1 MTNKPKI
8 IIIGGPTAVG
18 KSALAVN
25 LAEKFNGEIVSADSM
40 QIYKNLDVGTAKPSA
55 EERQGIPHYL
65 LDFLSPETPYS
76 VADFTAAADPLL
88 QASREIN
95 DILDKNK
102 LPIVVGGTALYLN
115 ALINGMNFSDA
126 DRSDKVRDKWKKIAS
141 ESGNQFVY
149 DHLIEIDPESAAK
162 ISVNDTK
169 RIIRAIEIFEVTGK
183 PKSQSATTAICPYD
197 YAFFIM
203 TRERTELYA
212 AIETRVDKMFEDGLI
227 NEVKSLETYKNYQS
241 MQAIGYKQLCE
252 YFDSKF
258 DSIESVK
265 NEIKKLSRNYA
276 KRQMTFFRGMNA
288 NKNFIDY
295 LNATT
300 EVSKAVTEFLAY

>member
-25 LAEKFNGEIVSADSM
+25 LAEKFNGEIVGADSM
-40 QIYKNLDVGTAKPSA
+40 QIYRRLNIGTGKITEA
-55 EERQGIPHYL
+55 EARGIPHRMIDI
-65 LDFLSPETPYS
+65 LDPDERYS
-76 VADFTAAADPLL
+76 VGQYLID
-88 QASREIN
+88 ASREIN
-95 DILDKNK
+95 DILGKNK

-126 DRSDKVRDKWKKIAS
+126 DRSDKVRDKWKRIAS
-141 ESGNQFVY
+141 ENGNQFVY

-183 PKSQSATTAICPYD
+183 PKSQSATTAICPYN

-203 TRERTELYA
+203 TRERTELYT
-212 AIETRVDKMFEDGLI
+212 AIEARVDKMFEYGLI
-227 NEVKSLETYKNYQS
+227 NEVKSLETYKNCQS

-252 YFDSKF
+252 YFDGKF
-258 DSIESVK
+258 DSIEFVK
-265 NEIKKLSRNYA
+265 DEIKKLSRNYA

-295 LNATT
+295 VNATA
-300 EVSKAVTEFLAY
+300 EVSKTVTEFLSR

>member
-40 QIYKNLDVGTAKPSA
+40 QIYRRLNIGTGKITEA
-55 EERQGIPHYL
+55 EARGIPHRMIDI
-65 LDFLSPETPYS
+65 LDPDERYS
-76 VADFTAAADPLL
+76 VGQYLID
-88 QASREIN
+88 ASREIN

-102 LPIVVGGTALYLN
+102 VPIVVGGTALYLN
-115 ALINGMNFSDA
+115 ALINRMNFSDA

-227 NEVKSLETYKNYQS
+227 NEVKSLETYKNCQS

>member
-40 QIYKNLDVGTAKPSA
+40 QIYRRLNIGTGKITEA
-55 EERQGIPHYL
+55 EARGIPHRMIDI
-65 LDFLSPETPYS
+65 LDPDERYS
-76 VADFTAAADPLL
+76 VGQYLID
-88 QASREIN
+88 ASREIN

-102 LPIVVGGTALYLN
+102 VPIVVGGTALYLN

-126 DRSDKVRDKWKKIAS
+126 DRSDKVRDKWKKKAS
-141 ESGNQFVY
+141 ENGNQFIY

>member
-8 IIIGGPTAVG
+8 IVIGGPTAVG

-25 LAEKFNGEIVSADSM
+25 LAEKFNGEIVGADSM
-40 QIYKNLDVGTAKPSA
+40 QIYRRLNIGTGKITEA
-55 EERQGIPHYL
+55 EARGIPHRMIDI
-65 LDFLSPETPYS
+65 LDPDERYS
-76 VADFTAAADPLL
+76 VGQYLID
-88 QASREIN
+88 ASREIN

-141 ESGNQFVY
+141 ENGNQFVY

-212 AIETRVDKMFEDGLI
+212 AIEARVDKMFEDGLI
-227 NEVKSLETYKNYQS
+227 NEVKALETYKNCQS

-252 YFDSKF
+252 YFDGKF
-258 DSIESVK
+258 DSTESVK

-295 LNATT
+295 VNATT

>member
-40 QIYKNLDVGTAKPSA
+40 QIYRRLNIGTGKITEA
-55 EERQGIPHYL
+55 EARGIPHRMIDI
-65 LDFLSPETPYS
+65 LDPDERYS
-76 VADFTAAADPLL
+76 VGQYLID
-88 QASREIN
+88 ASHEIN

-126 DRSDKVRDKWKKIAS
+126 NRSDKVRDKWKKIAS

-212 AIETRVDKMFEDGLI
+212 AIETRVDIMFEDGLI
-227 NEVKSLETYKNYQS
+227 NEVKSLETYKNCQS

-252 YFDSKF
+252 YFDGKF
-258 DSIESVK
+258 DSTESVK

-295 LNATT
+295 LTATT
-300 EVSKAVTEFLAY
+300 EVSKTVTEFLAY

>member
-40 QIYKNLDVGTAKPSA
+40 QIYRRLNIGTGKITEA
-55 EERQGIPHYL
+55 EARGIPHRMIDI
-65 LDFLSPETPYS
+65 LDPDERYS
-76 VADFTAAADPLL
+76 VGQYLID
-88 QASREIN
+88 ASREIN

-141 ESGNQFVY
+141 ENGNQFVY
-149 DHLIEIDPESAAK
+149 DHLIEIDPESATK

-227 NEVKSLETYKNYQS
+227 NEVKSLETYKNCQS

>member
-25 LAEKFNGEIVSADSM
+25 LSEKFNGEIVSADSM
-40 QIYKNLDVGTAKPSA
+40 QIYRRLNIGTGKITEA
-55 EERQGIPHYL
+55 EARGIPHRMIDI
-65 LDFLSPETPYS
+65 LDPDERYS
-76 VADFTAAADPLL
+76 VGQYLID
-88 QASREIN
+88 ASREIN

-126 DRSDKVRDKWKKIAS
+126 DRSDKVRDKWKKKAS
-141 ESGNQFVY
+141 ENGNQFIY

-227 NEVKSLETYKNYQS
+227 NEVKSLETYKNCQS

-288 NKNFIDY
+288 NKNFIEY

>member
-40 QIYKNLDVGTAKPSA
+40 QIYRRLNIGTGKITEA
-55 EERQGIPHYL
+55 EARGIPHRMIDI
-65 LDFLSPETPYS
+65 LDPDERYS
-76 VADFTAAADPLL
+76 VGQYLID
-88 QASREIN
+88 ASREIN

-102 LPIVVGGTALYLN
+102 VPIVVGGTALYLN

-141 ESGNQFVY
+141 ENGNQFVY

-212 AIETRVDKMFEDGLI
+212 AIETRVDKMFEDGLV
-227 NEVKSLETYKNYQS
+227 NEVKSLETYKNCQS

>member
-8 IIIGGPTAVG
+8 IVIGGPTAVG

-25 LAEKFNGEIVSADSM
+25 LAEKFNGEIVGADSM
-40 QIYKNLDVGTAKPSA
+40 QIYRRLNIGTGKITEA
-55 EERQGIPHYL
+55 EARGIPHRMIDI
-65 LDFLSPETPYS
+65 LDPDERYS
-76 VADFTAAADPLL
+76 VGQYLID
-88 QASREIN
+88 ASREIN

-141 ESGNQFVY
+141 ENGNQFIY

-212 AIETRVDKMFEDGLI
+212 AIEARVDKMFEDGLI
-227 NEVKSLETYKNYQS
+227 NEVKALETYKNCQS

-252 YFDSKF
+252 YFDGKF
-258 DSIESVK
+258 DSIEFVK

-295 LNATT
+295 VNATT

>member
-1 MTNKPKI
+1 MTNKSKI

-40 QIYKNLDVGTAKPSA
+40 QIYRRLNIGTGKITEA
-55 EERQGIPHYL
+55 EARGIPHRMIDI
-65 LDFLSPETPYS
+65 LDPDERYS
-76 VADFTAAADPLL
+76 VGQYLID
-88 QASREIN
+88 ASREIN

-203 TRERTELYA
+203 TRERTELYV
-212 AIETRVDKMFEDGLI
+212 AIEARVDKMFEDGLI
-227 NEVKSLETYKNYQS
+227 NEVKALETYKNCQS

-252 YFDSKF
+252 YFDGKF
-258 DSIESVK
+258 DSTESVK

>member
-25 LAEKFNGEIVSADSM
+25 LAEKFNGEIVGADSM
-40 QIYKNLDVGTAKPSA
+40 QIYRRLNIGTGKITEA
-55 EERQGIPHYL
+55 EARGIPHRMIDI
-65 LDFLSPETPYS
+65 LDPDERYS
-76 VADFTAAADPLL
+76 VGQYLID
-88 QASREIN
+88 ASREIN

-141 ESGNQFVY
+141 ENGNQFIY

-203 TRERTELYA
+203 TRERTELYT
-212 AIETRVDKMFEDGLI
+212 AIEARVDKMFEYGLI
-227 NEVKSLETYKNYQS
+227 NEVKSLETYKNCQS

-252 YFDSKF
+252 YFDGKF
-258 DSIESVK
+258 DSTESVK

-276 KRQMTFFRGMNA
+276 KRQMTFFRGMSA

-295 LNATT
+295 VNATAK
-300 EVSKAVTEFLAY
+300 VSKAVTEFLAY

>member
-25 LAEKFNGEIVSADSM
+25 LAEKFNGEIVSADSI
-40 QIYKNLDVGTAKPSA
+40 QIYRRLNIGTGKITEA
-55 EERQGIPHYL
+55 EARGIPHRMIDI
-65 LDFLSPETPYS
+65 LDPDKRYS
-76 VADFTAAADPLL
+76 VGQYLID
-88 QASREIN
+88 ASREIN

-126 DRSDKVRDKWKKIAS
+126 ERSDKVRDKWKKIAS

-162 ISVNDTK
+162 ISANDTK

>member
-40 QIYKNLDVGTAKPSA
+40 QIYRRLNIGTGKITEA
-55 EERQGIPHYL
+55 EARGIPHRMIDI
-65 LDFLSPETPYS
+65 LDPDERYS
-76 VADFTAAADPLL
+76 VGQYLID
-88 QASREIN
+88 ASREIN

-102 LPIVVGGTALYLN
+102 VPIVVGGTALYLN
-115 ALINGMNFSDA
+115 ALINRMNFSDA

-197 YAFFIM
+197 YTFFIM

-227 NEVKSLETYKNYQS
+227 NEVKSLETYKNCQS

-265 NEIKKLSRNYA
+265 NKIKKLSRNYA

>member
-25 LAEKFNGEIVSADSM
+25 LAEKFNGEIVGADSM
-40 QIYKNLDVGTAKPSA
+40 QIYRRLNIGTGKITEA
-55 EERQGIPHYL
+55 EARGIPHRMIDI
-65 LDFLSPETPYS
+65 LDPDERYS
-76 VADFTAAADPLL
+76 VGQYLID
-88 QASREIN
+88 ASREIN
-95 DILDKNK
+95 DILGKNK

-141 ESGNQFVY
+141 ENGNQFVY

-203 TRERTELYA
+203 TRERTELYT
-212 AIETRVDKMFEDGLI
+212 AIEARVDKMFEYGLI
-227 NEVKSLETYKNYQS
+227 NEVKSLETYKNCQS

-252 YFDSKF
+252 YFDGKF
-258 DSIESVK
+258 DSIEFVK
-265 NEIKKLSRNYA
+265 DEIKKLSRNYA

-295 LNATT
+295 VNATAK
-300 EVSKAVTEFLAY
+300 VSKTVTEFLAY

>member
-40 QIYKNLDVGTAKPSA
+40 QIYRRLNIGTGKITEA
-55 EERQGIPHYL
+55 EARGIPHRMIDI
-65 LDFLSPETPYS
+65 LDPDERYS
-76 VADFTAAADPLL
+76 VGQYLID
-88 QASREIN
+88 ASREIN

-102 LPIVVGGTALYLN
+102 VPIVVGGTALYLN

-141 ESGNQFVY
+141 ENGNQFIY

-162 ISVNDTK
+162 ISANDTK

-227 NEVKSLETYKNYQS
+227 NEVKSLETYKNCQS

>member
-40 QIYKNLDVGTAKPSA
+40 QIYRRLNIGTGKITEA
-55 EERQGIPHYL
+55 EARGIPHRMIDI
-65 LDFLSPETPYS
+65 LDPDERYS
-76 VADFTAAADPLL
+76 VGQYLID
-88 QASREIN
+88 ASREIN

-102 LPIVVGGTALYLN
+102 VPIVVGGTALYLN

-126 DRSDKVRDKWKKIAS
+126 DRSDKVRDKWKKKAS
-141 ESGNQFVY
+141 ENGNQFIY

-227 NEVKSLETYKNYQS
+227 NEVKSLETYKNCQS

>member
-40 QIYKNLDVGTAKPSA
+40 QIYRRLNIGTGKITEVEA
-55 EERQGIPHYL
+55 RGIPHRMIDI
-65 LDFLSPETPYS
+65 LDPDERYS
-76 VADFTAAADPLL
+76 VGQYLID
-88 QASREIN
+88 ASREIN

-141 ESGNQFVY
+141 ENGNQFIY

-227 NEVKSLETYKNYQS
+227 NEVKSLETYKNCQS

>member
-25 LAEKFNGEIVSADSM
+25 LSEKFNGEIVSADSM
-40 QIYKNLDVGTAKPSA
+40 QIYRRLNIGTGKITEA
-55 EERQGIPHYL
+55 EARGIPHRMIDI
-65 LDFLSPETPYS
+65 LDPDERYS
-76 VADFTAAADPLL
+76 VGQYLID
-88 QASREIN
+88 ASREIN

-227 NEVKSLETYKNYQS
+227 NEVKSLETYKNCQS

-300 EVSKAVTEFLAY
+300 EISKAVTEFLAY

>member
-25 LAEKFNGEIVSADSM
+25 LAEKFNGEIVGADSM
-40 QIYKNLDVGTAKPSA
+40 QIYRRLNIGTGKITEA
-55 EERQGIPHYL
+55 EARGIPHRMIDI
-65 LDFLSPETPYS
+65 LDPDERYS
-76 VADFTAAADPLL
+76 VGQYLID
-88 QASREIN
+88 ASREIN
-95 DILDKNK
+95 DILGKNK

-141 ESGNQFVY
+141 ENGNQFVY

-212 AIETRVDKMFEDGLI
+212 AIEARVDKMFEYGLI
-227 NEVKSLETYKNYQS
+227 NEVKALETYKNCQS

-252 YFDSKF
+252 YFDGKF
-258 DSIESVK
+258 DSTESVK

>member
-25 LAEKFNGEIVSADSM
+25 LAEKFNGEIVGADSM
-40 QIYKNLDVGTAKPSA
+40 QIYRRLNIGTGKITEAEARGISHRMIDILDPD
-55 EERQGIPHYL
+55 ER
-65 LDFLSPETPYS
+65 YS
-76 VADFTAAADPLL
+76 VGQYLID
-88 QASREIN
+88 ASREIN
-95 DILDKNK
+95 DILGKNK

-141 ESGNQFVY
+141 ENGNQFVY

-203 TRERTELYA
+203 TRERTELYT
-212 AIETRVDKMFEDGLI
+212 AIEARVDKMFEYGLI
-227 NEVKSLETYKNYQS
+227 NEVKSLETYKNSQS

-252 YFDSKF
+252 YFDGKF
-258 DSIESVK
+258 DSIEFVK
-265 NEIKKLSRNYA
+265 DEIKKLSRNYA

-295 LNATT
+295 VNATA
-300 EVSKAVTEFLAY
+300 EVSKTVTEFLSR

>member
-1 MTNKPKI
+1 
-8 IIIGGPTAVG
+8 
-18 KSALAVN
+18 
-25 LAEKFNGEIVSADSM
+25 
-40 QIYKNLDVGTAKPSA
+40 
-55 EERQGIPHYL
+55 
-65 LDFLSPETPYS
+65 
-76 VADFTAAADPLL
+76 
-88 QASREIN
+88 
-95 DILDKNK
+95 
-102 LPIVVGGTALYLN
+102 
-115 ALINGMNFSDA
+115 MNFSDA

-212 AIETRVDKMFEDGLI
+212 AIETRVDIMFEDGLI
-227 NEVKSLETYKNYQS
+227 NEVKSLETYKNCQS

-258 DSIESVK
+258 D
-265 NEIKKLSRNYA
+265 
-276 KRQMTFFRGMNA
+276 
-288 NKNFIDY
+288 
-295 LNATT
+295 
-300 EVSKAVTEFLAY
+300 

>member
-1 MTNKPKI
+1 
-8 IIIGGPTAVG
+8 
-18 KSALAVN
+18 
-25 LAEKFNGEIVSADSM
+25 
-40 QIYKNLDVGTAKPSA
+40 
-55 EERQGIPHYL
+55 
-65 LDFLSPETPYS
+65 
-76 VADFTAAADPLL
+76 
-88 QASREIN
+88 
-95 DILDKNK
+95 
-102 LPIVVGGTALYLN
+102 
-115 ALINGMNFSDA
+115 MNFSDA

-227 NEVKSLETYKNYQS
+227 NEVKSLETYKNCQS

>member
-1 MTNKPKI
+1 MI
-8 IIIGGPTAVG
+8 DI
-18 KSALAVN
+18 
-25 LAEKFNGEIVSADSM
+25 
-40 QIYKNLDVGTAKPSA
+40 LDPD
-55 EERQGIPHYL
+55 ER
-65 LDFLSPETPYS
+65 YS
-76 VADFTAAADPLL
+76 VGQYLID
-88 QASREIN
+88 ASREIN

-141 ESGNQFVY
+141 ENGNQFVY

-212 AIETRVDKMFEDGLI
+212 AIETRVDKMFEDGFG
-227 NEVKSLETYKNYQS
+227 E
-241 MQAIGYKQLCE
+241 
-252 YFDSKF
+252 
-258 DSIESVK
+258 
-265 NEIKKLSRNYA
+265 
-276 KRQMTFFRGMNA
+276 
-288 NKNFIDY
+288 
-295 LNATT
+295 
-300 EVSKAVTEFLAY
+300 

>member
-40 QIYKNLDVGTAKPSA
+40 QIYRRLNIGTGKITEA
-55 EERQGIPHYL
+55 EARGIPHRMIDI
-65 LDFLSPETPYS
+65 LDPDERYS
-76 VADFTAAADPLL
+76 VGQYLID
-88 QASREIN
+88 ASREIN

-141 ESGNQFVY
+141 ENGNQFIY
-149 DHLIEIDPESAAK
+149 DHLIEIDPESAVK
-162 ISVNDTK
+162 ISANDTK

-212 AIETRVDKMFEDGLI
+212 AIETRVDKMFEDGLV
-227 NEVKSLETYKNYQS
+227 NEVKSLETYKNCQS

>member
-40 QIYKNLDVGTAKPSA
+40 QIYRRLNIGTGKITEA
-55 EERQGIPHYL
+55 EARGIPHRMIDI
-65 LDFLSPETPYS
+65 LDPDERYS
-76 VADFTAAADPLL
+76 VGQYLID
-88 QASREIN
+88 ASREIN
-95 DILDKNK
+95 NILDKNK

-126 DRSDKVRDKWKKIAS
+126 DCSDKVRDKWKKIAS

-227 NEVKSLETYKNYQS
+227 NEVKSLETYKNCQS

-288 NKNFIDY
+288 NKNFIEY

>member
-40 QIYKNLDVGTAKPSA
+40 QIYRRLNIGTGKITEA
-55 EERQGIPHYL
+55 EARGIPHRMIDI
-65 LDFLSPETPYS
+65 LDPDERYS
-76 VADFTAAADPLL
+76 VGQYLID
-88 QASREIN
+88 ASREIY

-183 PKSQSATTAICPYD
+183 PKSQSATTAICPHD

-227 NEVKSLETYKNYQS
+227 NEVKSLETYKNCQS

>member
-40 QIYKNLDVGTAKPSA
+40 QIYRRLNIGTGKITEA
-55 EERQGIPHYL
+55 EARGIPHRMIDI
-65 LDFLSPETPYS
+65 LDPDERYS
-76 VADFTAAADPLL
+76 VGQYLID
-88 QASREIN
+88 ASREIN
-95 DILDKNK
+95 NILDKNK

-115 ALINGMNFSDA
+115 ALINRMNFSDA

-227 NEVKSLETYKNYQS
+227 NEVKSLETYKNCQS

-295 LNATT
+295 LNAAT

>member
-40 QIYKNLDVGTAKPSA
+40 QIYRRLNIGTGKITEA
-55 EERQGIPHYL
+55 EARGIPHRMIDI
-65 LDFLSPETPYS
+65 LDPDERYS
-76 VADFTAAADPLL
+76 VGQYLID
-88 QASREIN
+88 ASREIN

-227 NEVKSLETYKNYQS
+227 NEVKSLETYKNCQS

>member
-25 LAEKFNGEIVSADSM
+25 LAEKFNGEIVGADSM
-40 QIYKNLDVGTAKPSA
+40 QIYRRLNIGTGKITEA
-55 EERQGIPHYL
+55 EARGIPHRMIDI
-65 LDFLSPETPYS
+65 LDPDERYS
-76 VADFTAAADPLL
+76 VGQYLID
-88 QASREIN
+88 ASREIN

-141 ESGNQFVY
+141 ENGNQFVY
-149 DHLIEIDPESAAK
+149 DHLSEIDPESAAK

-212 AIETRVDKMFEDGLI
+212 AIEARVDKMFEYGLI
-227 NEVKSLETYKNYQS
+227 NEVKALETYKNCQS

-252 YFDSKF
+252 YFDGKF
-258 DSIESVK
+258 DSTESVK
-265 NEIKKLSRNYA
+265 DEIKKLSRNYA

-300 EVSKAVTEFLAY
+300 EVSKAVTEFLSR

>member
-40 QIYKNLDVGTAKPSA
+40 QIYRRLNIGTGKITEA
-55 EERQGIPHYL
+55 EARGIPHRMIDI
-65 LDFLSPETPYS
+65 LDPDERYS
-76 VADFTAAADPLL
+76 VGQYLID
-88 QASREIN
+88 ASREIN

-141 ESGNQFVY
+141 ENGNQFIY

-227 NEVKSLETYKNYQS
+227 NEVKSLETYKNCQS

-288 NKNFIDY
+288 NKNFINY

-300 EVSKAVTEFLAY
+300 EVSKSVTEFLAH

>member
-40 QIYKNLDVGTAKPSA
+40 QIYRRLNIGTGKITEA
-55 EERQGIPHYL
+55 EARGIPHRMIDI
-65 LDFLSPETPYS
+65 LDPDERYS
-76 VADFTAAADPLL
+76 VGQYLID
-88 QASREIN
+88 ASREIN

-141 ESGNQFVY
+141 ENGNQFVY

-162 ISVNDTK
+162 ISANDTK

-212 AIETRVDKMFEDGLI
+212 AIEARVDKMFEYGLI
-227 NEVKSLETYKNYQS
+227 NEVKALETYKNCQS

-252 YFDSKF
+252 YFDGKF
-258 DSIESVK
+258 DSTESVK

-295 LNATT
+295 LTATT
-300 EVSKAVTEFLAY
+300 EVSKTVTEFLAY

>member
-40 QIYKNLDVGTAKPSA
+40 QIYRRLNIGTGKITEA
-55 EERQGIPHYL
+55 EARGIPHRMIDI
-65 LDFLSPETPYS
+65 LDPDERYS
-76 VADFTAAADPLL
+76 VGQYLID
-88 QASREIN
+88 ASREIN
-95 DILDKNK
+95 NILDKNK

-115 ALINGMNFSDA
+115 ALINRMNFSDA

-227 NEVKSLETYKNYQS
+227 NEVKSLETYKNCQS

>member
-1 MTNKPKI
+1 MI
-8 IIIGGPTAVG
+8 DI
-18 KSALAVN
+18 
-25 LAEKFNGEIVSADSM
+25 
-40 QIYKNLDVGTAKPSA
+40 LDPD
-55 EERQGIPHYL
+55 ER
-65 LDFLSPETPYS
+65 YS
-76 VADFTAAADPLL
+76 VGQYLID
-88 QASREIN
+88 ASREIN
-95 DILDKNK
+95 DILNKNK
-102 LPIVVGGTALYLN
+102 VPIVVGGTALYLN

-126 DRSDKVRDKWKKIAS
+126 DRSDKVRDKWKKKAS
-141 ESGNQFVY
+141 ENGNQFIY

-227 NEVKSLETYKNYQS
+227 NEVKSLETYKNCQS

>member
-25 LAEKFNGEIVSADSM
+25 LAEKFNGEIVGADSM
-40 QIYKNLDVGTAKPSA
+40 QIYRRLNIGTGKITEA
-55 EERQGIPHYL
+55 EARGIPHRMIDI
-65 LDFLSPETPYS
+65 LDPDERYS
-76 VADFTAAADPLL
+76 VGQYLID
-88 QASREIN
+88 ASREIN

-141 ESGNQFVY
+141 ENGNQFIY

-169 RIIRAIEIFEVTGK
+169 RIIRSIEIFEVTGK

-203 TRERTELYA
+203 TRERTELYT
-212 AIETRVDKMFEDGLI
+212 AIEARVDKMFEYGLI
-227 NEVKSLETYKNYQS
+227 NEVKALETYKNCQS

-252 YFDSKF
+252 YFDGKF
-258 DSIESVK
+258 DSTESVK